1 MAIDWIGKLRR
12 LLQTLAFC
20 LGIAAL
26 QWAFQPERPYEHMVV
41 YSTAIGVST
50 WAWIDFGTHVFPSS
64 RDTGWPGP
72 LPSVLLVGS
81 GIAAGF
87 VIGTLAGDA
96 WFDAPPGSF
105 EQRLQT
111 PQMRGSLFVT
121 VLIGIGITYYFYT
134 QGRNAYFVRK
144 MSEARQHATEARLK
158 LLEAQ
163 LEPHMLFNTLA
174 NLRAL
179 IAVDPVRAQAML
191 DRLIAFLRATLGASR
206 VPLHPLSAEFERVAD
221 YLALM
226 GVRLGPRLQASLD
239 LPESLRNHPVPPL
252 LLQPLVENSIRHG
265 IEPQVQGGRIT
276 VNADRDGDALVLEVR
291 DTGAGLSAPSSSGTR
306 FGLQQVRERL
316 AALHGDRATLT
327 LAPAP
332 GGGTLARITL
342 PLERA
347 AAVPQP

>member
-1 MAIDWIGKLRR
+1 MTIDWIGKLRR
-12 LLQTLAFC
+12 LLQTVAFC

-26 QWAFQPERPYEHMVV
+26 QWAFYPDRAYEHTVV
-41 YSTAIGVST
+41 YSVAIGVST
-50 WAWIDFGTHVFPSS
+50 WAWIDFGTHVFPSAG
-64 RDTGWPGP
+64 DTGWPGP

-81 GIAAGF
+81 GITAGF

-96 WFDAPPGSF
+96 WFDAPPGSL

-134 QGRNAYFVRK
+134 QGRNAYFTRK
-144 MSEARQHATEARLK
+144 MQEARQHATEARLK

-206 VPLHPLSAEFERVAD
+206 VPTHPLSAEFERVSD

-226 GVRLGPRLQASLD
+226 GVRLGARLESALE
-239 LPESLRNHPVPPL
+239 LPDALRDHPVPPL

-276 VNADRDGDALVLEVR
+276 VNARRDGDTLVLSVL
-291 DTGAGLSAPSSSGTR
+291 DTGAGLSAPGASGTR

-316 AALHGDRATLT
+316 AALHGDRATLS
-327 LAPAP
+327 LSPAP
-332 GGGTLARITL
+332 GGGTLARITV
-342 PLERA
+342 PLEPA
-347 AAVPQP
+347 PAVPKP

>member
-1 MAIDWIGKLRR
+1 MAIDWIAKLRR

-20 LGIAAL
+20 LGISAL
-26 QWAFQPERPYEHMVV
+26 QWAVYPERTYEQMVV
-41 YSTAIGVST
+41 YSVAIGVCT
-50 WAWIDFGTHVFPSS
+50 WAWIDFGTHVFPSAG
-64 RDTGWPGP
+64 DTGWPRP

-87 VIGTLAGDA
+87 VFGSMAGDA
-96 WFDAPPGSF
+96 WFDAPAGSLA
-105 EQRLQT
+105 QRLQSG
-111 PQMRGSLFVT
+111 QMRGSLLFT
-121 VLIGIGITYYFYT
+121 VLVGIGITYYFYT
-134 QGRNAYFVRK
+134 QSRNAFLVRK
-144 MSEARQHATEARLK
+144 MREARQHATEARLK

-179 IAVDPVRAQAML
+179 IGVDPTRAQAML

-206 VPLHPLSAEFERVAD
+206 VPVHPLSAEFDRVAD

-226 GVRLGPRLQASLD
+226 GVRLGPRLQTALELPDALRD
-239 LPESLRNHPVPPL
+239 LPVPPL

-276 VNADRDGDALVLEVR
+276 VNARRDGDALVLSVL
-291 DTGAGLSAPSSSGTR
+291 DTGAGLSGLDGPGSH

-316 AALHGDRATLT
+316 AALHGDDAS
-327 LAPAP
+327 LALDAAP

-342 PLERA
+342 PLQARP
-347 AAVPQP
+347 AVPRS